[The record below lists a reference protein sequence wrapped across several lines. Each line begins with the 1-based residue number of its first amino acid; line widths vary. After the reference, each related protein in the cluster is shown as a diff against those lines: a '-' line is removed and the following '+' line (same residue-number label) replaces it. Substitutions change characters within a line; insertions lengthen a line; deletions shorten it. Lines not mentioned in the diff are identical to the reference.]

1 MVMMATRLWPRRVG
15 HVRAFNQLVIDTTIT
30 GTVPVCS
37 PSEFD
42 ELLGRADELLFEV
55 EVESVAGTTPTL
67 TLDVYHCNS
76 GKKFVIAPSGTIITA
91 ASIASV
97 PYRDLAKYSSS
108 TLGSLVQ
115 LVVTLGGTTPVA
127 RVRVW
132 ACGRTK

>member
-1 MVMMATRLWPRRVG
+1 M
-15 HVRAFNQLVIDTTIT
+15 RAFNQLILDTTVT

-37 PSEFD
+37 PTEFD

-55 EVESVAGTTPTL
+55 EVESVSGSSPTL

-76 GKKFVIAPSGTIITA
+76 GKKFVIAPSGTILSA
-91 ASIASV
+91 VSISSV

-115 LVVTLGGTTPVA
+115 LLVTLGGTTPVA